1 MKKYKKVAIGGTFD
15 KLHKGHKILLF
26 KAFEIGSHI
35 LIGLCSDEFVEK
47 IGKPHPT
54 ARFEKRLEELLWF
67 LKKNNFYE
75 RAEIIQLNDP
85 FGNTT
90 SNKSIKAIVVSDETK
105 KIAIKINKER
115 IKAGFNPLEI
125 ISIDMIPAENH
136 KPIST
141 TRIREGE
148 IDREGH
154 ILRKM

>member
-1 MKKYKKVAIGGTFD
+1 MGN
-15 KLHKGHKILLF
+15 
-26 KAFEIGSHI
+26 HI

-54 ARFEKRLEELLWF
+54 ARFEKRLEELVWF
-67 LKKNNFYE
+67 LKKHDFYE
-75 RAEIIQLNDP
+75 RSEIIPLNDP

-90 SNKSIKAIVVSDETK
+90 KKKCIEAIVVSEETK
-105 KIAIKINKER
+105 KMAFKINEER

-125 ISIDMIPAENH
+125 IVIKMIPAENL

-154 ILRKM
+154 MLRKM